1 MTQNHLF
8 SKNTYHI
15 IKDITQWEVERMRL
29 KEKFDLMEITKRA
42 LLVDRNEVI
51 KHIIRG
57 VKNRF
62 NLEILFAYLNPNFT
76 NTTDYF
82 IVASMPKDNRIVVF
96 HAIAFGECSTT
107 QFDMYAAK
115 GKAAIDDFFGNLMD
129 NATVYPVSVF
139 DQMIR
144 SKQLSVNKSN
154 PKYWMSSD
162 PEIASKVIEMLEEV
176 TPGLSHKKTVAQR
189 GRR

>member
-1 MTQNHLF
+1 M
-8 SKNTYHI
+8 K
-15 IKDITQWEVERMRL
+15 L

-57 VKNRF
+57 VKNIF
-62 NLEILFAYLNPNFT
+62 KLNILFAYLNPNFT

-82 IVASMPKDNRIVVF
+82 IVGCIPKDNRIVVF

-115 GKAAIDDFFGNLMD
+115 GKAALDDFYDNLMD
-129 NATVYPVSVF
+129 NATVYPIAVF

-144 SKQLSVNKSN
+144 SKGLSTVKGS
-154 PKYWMSSD
+154 PKYWVSDD
-162 PEIASKVIEMLEEV
+162 PEIAKVVIDMMEEV
-176 TPGLSHKKTVAQR
+176 MPGLSHKKNVANRR
-189 GRR
+189 GR

>member
-1 MTQNHLF
+1 M
-8 SKNTYHI
+8 K
-15 IKDITQWEVERMRL
+15 L

-62 NLEILFAYLNPNFT
+62 KLNILFAYLNPNFT

-115 GKAAIDDFFGNLMD
+115 GKSALDDFYDNLMD
-129 NATVYPVSVF
+129 NATVYPITVF
-139 DQMIR
+139 DQMLK
-144 SKQLSVNKSN
+144 SKGLSTLKGS
-154 PKYWMSSD
+154 PKYWISSD
-162 PEIASKVIEMLEEV
+162 PEIANKVIEMMEEV
-176 TPGLSHKKTVAQR
+176 TPGLSHKKTVASRR
-189 GRR
+189 G